1 MNMITPTTS
10 SITLTEKMQ
19 HILARAGLRRSRF
32 RVRPGLYSLGN
43 PNSKS
48 HVFVTANYGLSF
60 DTLRRALSNIDCYI
74 LVLDTKGINVWC
86 AAGKGT
92 FGTEELIHRIGEVK
106 LKDYVA
112 RKILILPQ
120 LGASG
125 IAAHEVERRTGFKV
139 EYGPVRASDI
149 PQYLQNHTTPNMRR
163 VSFNFKDRSILI
175 PVELTHMF
183 LPTIILMAL
192 LYFLSGPVPALAA
205 LLVVIAGL
213 LVFPL
218 LIPWIPTPNFSTKGF
233 LLGSIVAAPLFLL
246 AFLSFPSAIWW
257 KKLGLAVPYLLIVP
271 SLVAF
276 ITLNYTG
283 ATPFTSKS
291 GVKREIFAYFPIM
304 FWMFLAGVFIGTLFR
319 FIG

>member
-1 MNMITPTTS
+1 MITPTTS
-10 SITLTEKMQ
+10 SITLIDRMQ

-32 RVRPGLYSLGN
+32 RIRPGLYALGD
-43 PNSKS
+43 PNSNS
-48 HVFVTANYGLSF
+48 QVFVTANYGLSF
-60 DTLRRALSNIDCYI
+60 DTLRSALSNIDCYI

-92 FGTEELIHRIGEVK
+92 FGTEELIRRIGEVK
-106 LKDYVA
+106 LKDHVTHD
-112 RKILILPQ
+112 ILILPQ

-125 IAAHEVERRTGFKV
+125 VAAHEIERRTGFKV
-139 EYGPVRASDI
+139 EYGPVRANDI
-149 PQYLQNHTTPNMRR
+149 LQYLQNHAATPNMRR
-163 VSFNFKDRSILI
+163 VTFNFMDRLILI
-175 PVELTHMF
+175 PVELTHVF

-192 LYFLSGPVPALAA
+192 LYFLSGPIPALTVP
-205 LLVVIAGL
+205 LVVIAGL

-233 LLGSIVAAPLFLL
+233 LLGSMVAVPLFLL
-246 AFLSFPSAIWW
+246 ALISFPPAIWW
-257 KKLGLAVPYLLIVP
+257 KKLGVALPYLLIVP

-291 GVKREIFAYFPIM
+291 GVKREIFAFFPIM

-319 FIG
+319 FIR